1 MLSAGQE
8 VNTKYG
14 VGVVVSAGTTKP
26 HVFVRILA
34 NSKIY
39 VLDGS
44 DVIAAG
50 PPPGNPG
57 TLGVSQTVEEIAAQG
72 TPAQRGDKPA
82 APSRSGGSDSVW
94 RGQMKRGQIEGRRR
108 VDDTPLSVFV
118 GARLAALGM
127 KQSEFCRLTGFDQG
141 LLSKIQS
148 SMISKLNLETALR
161 LAVGLSVPPGKIFG
175 LIGRKDLNDLIM
187 KAYPD
192 KVVDMVGIDSD
203 EPPPPLREIT
213 QLVLR
218 AHSQGRDLAP
228 VIDLLEGLVSMPI
241 DQTQGHRTGDPEK
254 SDATT
259 H

>member
-14 VGVVVSAGTTKP
+14 VGVVVSASVAKP

-44 DVIAAG
+44 DVTEAG
-50 PPPGNPG
+50 PLQRRLEMLEANDPAGG
-57 TLGVSQTVEEIAAQG
+57 WAARDEADQKG
-72 TPAQRGDKPA
+72 ERPASASD
-82 APSRSGGSDSVW
+82 GSNSVW
-94 RGQMKRGQIEGRRR
+94 RGEMKRGQTEGRRR
-108 VDDTPLSVFV
+108 VEETPLSVFV

-161 LAVGLSVPPGKIFG
+161 LAVGLSVSPSKIYA
-175 LIGRKDLNDLIM
+175 LIGRKDLNDLIA
-187 KAYPD
+187 KAYPN
-192 KVVDMVGIDSD
+192 KMVDVMGIDPD
-203 EPPPPLREIT
+203 EAPAS
-213 QLVLR
+213 LVHIGELSLR
-218 AHSQGRDLAP
+218 AHSQERDLSP
-228 VIDLLEGLVSMPI
+228 VIKLLEELVAVPI
-241 DQTQGHRTGDPEK
+241 EQAQ
-254 SDATT
+254 DAAT